1 MGVLRALVQA
11 RPVGRMSTMNR
22 SCRFPSTQPG
32 TSGRLGRVLID
43 SRSGVKLGVREGRA
57 AIAVPTP
64 EPAPG
69 TAFPPRRLTLHGLSV
84 FELSLWC
91 GTCPAIFSKV
101 SQPDAGGLGVAN
113 AALNAG
119 LTGIDDEVVH
129 AYGKVL
135 PKSTYTVL
143 LLELR
148 PKLINPGGERDYFVQ
163 EQVTTWGIDPVI
175 GSAEPAG
182 SPYYRSFEAPVD
194 AERHLYEFVVPMVPP
209 SWNDPDGVARYQQ
222 PQAGVLPTAVAYTLL
237 DVLAPAVD
245 EGEDWYWHWLLQ
257 HFLIDGHHKVEAAA
271 RFEQAV
277 RLLAFVD
284 EAVSMATPEEL
295 IRLVGVR
302 ASRKPESRRTG

>member
-1 MGVLRALVQA
+1 
-11 RPVGRMSTMNR
+11 
-22 SCRFPSTQPG
+22 
-32 TSGRLGRVLID
+32 LID
-43 SRSGVKLGVREGRA
+43 SCSGVKLGVREGRA

-64 EPAPG
+64 KPAPG
-69 TAFPPRRLTLHGLSV
+69 TAFPPRRLTLHGSSV

-91 GTCPAIFSKV
+91 GTCPAMFRKLSE
-101 SQPDAGGLGVAN
+101 PDAGDLGVAN
-113 AALNAG
+113 IALNAG
-119 LTGIDDEVVH
+119 LASIDGDVVR
-129 AYGKVL
+129 AYGNVL

-148 PKLINPGGERDYFVQ
+148 PKLISPGGERDYFVQ
-163 EQVTTWGIDPVI
+163 EQVTTWGIDPII

-182 SPYYRSFEAPVD
+182 SSYYRSFEAPVD
-194 AERHLYEFVVPMVPP
+194 GERHLYEFLVPMVPP
-209 SWNDPDGVARYQQ
+209 SWNDSNGVARYQQ
-222 PQAGVLPTAVAYTLL
+222 PQSGLLPTAVAYTLL

-271 RFEQAV
+271 RTGQSV

-295 IRLVGVR
+295 IRMVEVR
-302 ASRKPESRRTG
+302 ANRKLGSRRAGRES